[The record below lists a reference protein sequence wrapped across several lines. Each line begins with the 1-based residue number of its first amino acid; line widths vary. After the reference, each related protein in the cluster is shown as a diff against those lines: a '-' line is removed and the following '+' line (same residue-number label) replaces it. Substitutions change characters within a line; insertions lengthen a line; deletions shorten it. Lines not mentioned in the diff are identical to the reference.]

1 MISSDERPISRDQSH
16 LAGELQARLKADD
29 QNDERHSESL
39 AMTTQPETWK
49 RVTLGSGEA
58 SRWWLFSLLIVLLKM
73 FLLALDPLP
82 KMFMGDSAC
91 YIATALVGWIPDDR
105 SYFYGFLIRWVAL
118 STESLTPLLLLQSFV
133 SALTAL
139 LLAHICRSIFGLSM
153 RSACIL
159 GLLCALDPFQ
169 LVWERYVMTETV
181 SLFFYVAGLY
191 YSFLYMKQ
199 RRIRH
204 LVIAQGIWVLLIGF
218 RMSYLLVVQISAVLL
233 PILALYP
240 VVSAKWRDSR
250 GQGKR
255 FQTVKFAS
263 AHFVTSIAAMLL
275 MHGAYK
281 QVNGLLTEREPAYL
295 YATGLHLLAFWAPV
309 LVPADATDERL
320 AQIIAEGDEFDIKE
334 LTSRNCQRFEKDYLV
349 DRWQEEEPDWELGS
363 EIAKETAL
371 RALRRNPWQ
380 VLGLAAQTFAQYW
393 NLRDLRYYATIDL
406 GHNDLTE
413 EQNDLLAEHFHF
425 ATDGRIIG
433 APPTLLQ
440 RYFLLAW
447 PYCYFLLLSPIL
459 GAWAVYLTREKQLAL
474 FLLLH
479 LAIILGVTFTFA
491 VAPSFRYL
499 QPASVLAFLL
509 VALCLRG
516 AREQPIPGGAGTNR

>member
-1 MISSDERPISRDQSH
+1 MTWSDEHPTSQ
-16 LAGELQARLKADD
+16 LAERLEARLPTDNAS
-29 QNDERHSESL
+29 EEIPSHSPT
-39 AMTTQPETWK
+39 MTTRPQTGKSLTSAW
-49 RVTLGSGEA
+49 GDG
-58 SRWWLFSLLIVLLKM
+58 SRWWSFCLFIVLLKV

-82 KMFMGDSAC
+82 KMFIGDSAC

-105 SYFYGFLIRWVAL
+105 SYFYGFLIRFVSL
-118 STESLTPLLLLQSFV
+118 YTESLTPLLLLQSFM

-139 LLAHICRSIFGLSM
+139 LLAYTCRSIFGLSA

-159 GLLCALDPFQ
+159 GLVCALDPFQ

-181 SLFFYVAGLY
+181 SLFFYMAGLY
-191 YSFLYMKQ
+191 YCFRYMKQ

-204 LVIAQGIWVLLIGF
+204 LVIAQGLWVLLIGF

-233 PILALYP
+233 PVLAFAPL
-240 VVSAKWRDSR
+240 VWEKWRDGS
-250 GQGKR
+250 GER
-255 FQTVKFAS
+255 FHSIKLGAI
-263 AHFVTSIAAMLL
+263 HFVTSIAAMFL

-281 QVNGLLTEREPAYL
+281 QVNGLLTDREPAYL
-295 YATGLHLLAFWAPV
+295 YATGLHLLAFWAPI
-309 LVPADATDERL
+309 LVPADASDERL
-320 AQIIAEGDEFDIKE
+320 AEIIAEGDEFNIKD
-334 LTSRNCQRFEKDYLV
+334 LTLRNCQRFEKDYLV
-349 DRWQEEEPDWELGS
+349 DRWQEEEPDWTLGS
-363 EIAKETAL
+363 QIAKETAL
-371 RALRRNPWQ
+371 HALRRNPWG
-380 VLGLAAQTFAQYW
+380 VLGLAGQTFAQYW
-393 NLRDLRYYATIDL
+393 NLSDLRYYATIDL

-413 EQNDLLAEHFHF
+413 EQAGQLAEHFHF

-459 GAWAVYLTREKQLAL
+459 GACAVYLTREKQLAL

-479 LAIILGVTFTFA
+479 LVIILSVTFTFA

-499 QPASVLAFLL
+499 QPVSLLALLL

-516 AREQPIPGGAGTNR
+516 SLSSRSREEPA

>member
-1 MISSDERPISRDQSH
+1 
-16 LAGELQARLKADD
+16 
-29 QNDERHSESL
+29 
-39 AMTTQPETWK
+39 MTTQPQTWK
-49 RVTLGSGEA
+49 SLTSAWGDR
-58 SRWWLFSLLIVLLKM
+58 RQWWFFCLFIVLLKF

-82 KMFMGDSAC
+82 KMFIGDSAC

-105 SYFYGFLIRWVAL
+105 SYFYGFLIRFVAL
-118 STESLTPLLLLQSFV
+118 STESLTPLLLLQCFM

-139 LLAHICRSIFGLSM
+139 LLAHICRAIFGLSA
-153 RSACIL
+153 RNACIL
-159 GLLCALDPFQ
+159 GIVCALDPFQ

-181 SLFFYVAGLY
+181 SLFFYMAGLY
-191 YSFLYMKQ
+191 YCFLYMKH

-204 LVIAQGIWVLLIGF
+204 LVIVQGLWVLLIGF

-233 PILALYP
+233 PILAFAPL
-240 VVSAKWRDSR
+240 VWAKWRR
-250 GQGKR
+250 GRAREERVHIIKI
-255 FQTVKFAS
+255 AS
-263 AHFVTSIAAMLL
+263 GHFVTSIAAMFL

-281 QVNGLLTEREPAYL
+281 QVNGLLTGREPAYL
-295 YATGLHLLAFWAPV
+295 YATGLHLLAFWAPI
-309 LVPADATDERL
+309 LVPADASDERL
-320 AQIIAEGDEFDIKE
+320 AQIIAEGDEFGIKD
-334 LTSRNCQRFEKDYLV
+334 LTLRNCQRFEKDHLV
-349 DRWQEEEPDWELGS
+349 DRWQEEESDWTLGS
-363 EIAKETAL
+363 QIAKETAL
-371 RALRRNPWQ
+371 HALRRNPGQ

-406 GHNDLTE
+406 GHNDMTPEQTE
-413 EQNDLLAEHFHF
+413 QLAEHFHF

-459 GAWAVYLTREKQLAL
+459 GACALYLTRERQLAL

-479 LAIILGVTFTFA
+479 LVIILSVTFTFA

-499 QPASVLAFLL
+499 QPVSVLALLL
-509 VALCLRG
+509 VALCLRRPLSTRSPEEP
-516 AREQPIPGGAGTNR
+516 A

>member
-1 MISSDERPISRDQSH
+1 MIWSDEHSTSRIPTP
-16 LAGELQARLKADD
+16 LAGELEALLQTSDEG
-29 QNDERHSESL
+29 DERNHPRSALTIQKEQWRSVTPRSSE
-39 AMTTQPETWK
+39 
-49 RVTLGSGEA
+49 RRG
-58 SRWWLFSLLIVLLKM
+58 WWFFCLLIVLLKM
-73 FLLALDPLP
+73 LLLMLDPLP

-139 LLAHICRSIFGLSM
+139 LLAYTCRSIFGLSV

-181 SLFFYVAGLY
+181 SLFFYMAGLY
-191 YSFLYMKQ
+191 YAFLYIKQ
-199 RRIRH
+199 LRIKH
-204 LVIAQGIWVLLIGF
+204 LVIAQGIWVLLLGF
-218 RMSYLLVVQISAVLL
+218 RMSYLLLVQISAVLL
-233 PILALYP
+233 PILALSP
-240 VVSAKWRDSR
+240 VVLAKWRAGR
-250 GQGKR
+250 AHGKG
-255 FQTVKFAS
+255 FQTLKFAS
-263 AHFVTSIAAMLL
+263 VHFVTSIAAMLL

-281 QVNGLLTEREPAYL
+281 QVNGWLTDRDPAYL

-320 AQIIAEGDEFDIKE
+320 AQIIAEGDEFHIKE

-363 EIAKETAL
+363 DIAKETAL
-371 RALRRNPWQ
+371 RALRRNPFQ

-413 EQNDLLAEHFHF
+413 EQRDLLTEHFHF
-425 ATDGRIIG
+425 ATDGRVIG

-479 LAIILGVTFTFA
+479 LAIILAVTITFA

-499 QPASVLAFLL
+499 QPASLLALL
-509 VALCLRG
+509 IIALCLRG
-516 AREQPIPGGAGTNR
+516 ARSPDKLT